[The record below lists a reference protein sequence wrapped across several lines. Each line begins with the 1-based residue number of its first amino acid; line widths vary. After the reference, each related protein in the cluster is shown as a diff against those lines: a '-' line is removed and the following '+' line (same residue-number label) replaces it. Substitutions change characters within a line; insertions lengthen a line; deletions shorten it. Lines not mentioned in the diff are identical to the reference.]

1 MKCPSLKYSTDHH
14 FVGRTYAITFPVPA
28 RWRMILLRISTYLR
42 MIEYADSQFMR
53 NFSAVSVLLNRNAYF
68 FNTIRRSWS
77 GQTAQV
83 IFINVAC
90 TGTLESFHPLVYLA
104 WRYILRIKI
113 LLREFT
119 HSDNKNWVT
128 AGCSTKLQSKIIP
141 DTFTLW
147 SHYNSIIFTNSPL
160 FC

>member
-1 MKCPSLKYSTDHH
+1 M
-14 FVGRTYAITFPVPA
+14 YALTFPVPA
-28 RWRMILLRISTYLR
+28 HWRMVLLHISTCLK
-42 MIEYADSQFMR
+42 MMEYADSQFMC
-53 NFSAVSVLLNRNAYF
+53 NVSAVSVLLNRNANF

-90 TGTLESFHPLVYLA
+90 SRTFESFHPLVHLA
-104 WRYILRIKI
+104 WRNILRIKI

-128 AGCSTKLQSKIIP
+128 AGCSTMLQSKIIT
-141 DTFTLW
+141 DTFTLR